1 MHNYSFRSLSTI
13 RSLMTILNFFILLFY
28 ASIILLGTK
37 YIVEQ
42 EMAREF
48 LNQISHIPNNPVHV
62 FFFSMLLFGVLVF
75 IIFHRSEKII
85 NNKKYNFI
93 YSALE
98 VIVCFMIIY
107 LLYMGYSGIILLVFC
122 DCIYHLKD
130 NKYSKGL
137 LVVLVIIYFVSHYD
151 IVSIFIDIPDPQQ
164 YFEIY
169 EASLRGILMIFKN
182 IFEATN
188 IILFIAFMVVY
199 ISHQI
204 QENENISKE
213 LDMIHQVNKELQN
226 YAVIT
231 EKIGENNERK
241 RLAREIHDT
250 LGHAL
255 TGIAAGIDACIA
267 MIDSN
272 PQATKQ
278 QLQVVSKV
286 VRQGIKDVR
295 NSLNKLRPGALEEQG
310 LKGAIEKMIDEFSS
324 VSDLVIH
331 FDYRLDK
338 IDFENTKEDI
348 LFRIVQES
356 ITNALRHGGA
366 TQIDISFYIENDVL
380 FVKIKDN
387 GIGCEKI
394 KLGYGLKQM
403 KERVAIINGTVE
415 YDGSEGFLTVVKIP
429 MQRGEN
435 YD

>member
-1 MHNYSFRSLSTI
+1 MKILSYRSLSSIRTI
-13 RSLMTILNFFILLFY
+13 MVILNFFIVLFY
-28 ASIILLGTK
+28 ASVILLGTQ
-37 YIVEQ
+37 YIVEH

-48 LNQISHIPNNPVHV
+48 LNQISHIPNNPVHIY
-62 FFFSMLLFGVLVF
+62 FLSMLLFGILIF
-75 IIFHRSEKII
+75 IIYYRSEMII
-85 NNKKYNFI
+85 NNKIYNLI
-93 YSALE
+93 YSGLE
-98 VIVCFMIIY
+98 IIVCFAVIY
-107 LLYMGYSGIILLVFC
+107 CLYMGYSGIILLVFC
-122 DCIYHLKD
+122 DCTHHLKD

-137 LVVLVIIYFVSHYD
+137 LAILVVVYFISQYD
-151 IVSIFIDIPDPQQ
+151 IVSILINIPDPQQ
-164 YFEIY
+164 YFEVF
-169 EASLRGILMIFKN
+169 EASIRGLLMIFKN
-182 IFEATN
+182 LFEASN
-188 IILFIAFMVVY
+188 VILFIAFMIVY
-199 ISHQI
+199 ISNQI

-226 YAVIT
+226 YAIVT

-331 FDYRLDK
+331 LDYQLDK

-348 LFRIVQES
+348 LFRIIQES
-356 ITNALRHGGA
+356 ITNSLRHGGA
-366 TQIDISFYIENDVL
+366 TQIDICLYIENNYL
-380 FVKIKDN
+380 IVKIKDN

-394 KLGYGLKQM
+394 QYGYGLKQM
-403 KERVAIINGTVE
+403 KERVAIINGTVQ
-415 YDGSEGFLTVVKIP
+415 YDGSSGFLTVVEIP
-429 MQRGEN
+429 VQRGEN